1 MTFHSTTME
10 VGQAVFDAFTR
21 VGRDDTR
28 GSADRAAVFLFVAGG
43 LLLTVA
49 FFMAGFGAEIG
60 QILAVSG

>member
-10 VGQAVFDAFTR
+10 AVSDAFTK
-21 VGRDDTR
+21 VERDDTR
-28 GSADRAAVFLFVAGG
+28 GSADQHAVFLFVAGG

-60 QILAVSG
+60 RILAVAG